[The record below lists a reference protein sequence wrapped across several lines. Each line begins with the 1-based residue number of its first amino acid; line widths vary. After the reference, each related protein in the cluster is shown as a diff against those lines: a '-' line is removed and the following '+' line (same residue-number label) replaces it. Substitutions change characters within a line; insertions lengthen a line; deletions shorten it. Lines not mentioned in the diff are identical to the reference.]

1 MVLPSP
7 DTNTYIDKL
16 IERSFSLLGDIA
28 PKTVQKEKVGERERK
43 KKTSNEVKP
52 TSNTNK

>member
-7 DTNTYIDKL
+7 DTNTYTDRL
-16 IERSFSLLGDIA
+16 VERSLSLLGDIA
-28 PKTVQKEKVGERERK
+28 PTTVQKEKVGERERK

-52 TSNTNK
+52 T